1 MDKSEKYTDS
11 SKKIEHIVRKVLEL
25 KRSDP
30 NVKILIFSQW
40 SDILNTLKNELLAN
54 DVPSRNVVNT
64 TKSLQQMVDE
74 FKVYPRC
81 LCLVSLKKKLSSLTL
96 SISRFT
102 GSSFK
107 HNVSIDAIQIW
118 IERIEFDRS
127 NERVPG
133 RTDY

>member
-11 SKKIEHIVRKVLEL
+11 SRKIEHIVRKVLEL

-54 DVPSRNVVNT
+54 DVPSRNVVST

-81 LCLVSLKKKLSSLTL
+81 FLKKLSSLTL